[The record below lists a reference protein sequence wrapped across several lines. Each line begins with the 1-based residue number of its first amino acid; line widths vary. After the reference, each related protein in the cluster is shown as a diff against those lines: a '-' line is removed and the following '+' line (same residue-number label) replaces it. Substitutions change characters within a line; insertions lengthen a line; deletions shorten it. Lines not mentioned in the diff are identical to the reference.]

1 MSRPLFTPEELEE
14 LARIDAE
21 LEAAP
26 VTADELADS
35 RRRDRAAKLD
45 SMDNRIRR
53 IAERNRQY
61 YEAHR
66 EEIAEQ
72 QRQYYEAH
80 REEIAERMRQYY
92 EAHREEIAERMRQY
106 REAHREEI
114 AEQQRQYREAH
125 REEIAERNR
134 QYREAHREE
143 IAEQQRQYREA
154 HREEIAEQQR
164 QYYEAF
170 YYADRPA
177 QDGIRA
183 RRKALRVSQAELA
196 HRVGVST
203 SLICMIEKGRCG
215 VVPQTMRMIEETLE
229 EMEGA
234 MT

>member
-45 SMDNRIRR
+45 SMDKRTRR
-53 IAERNRQY
+53 IAEQQRQY

-72 QRQYYEAH
+72 KRQYREAH
-80 REEIAERMRQYY
+80 REEIAERMRQYREANREEIAERMRQYY
-92 EAHREEIAERMRQY
+92 EAHREEIAEQK
-106 REAHREEI
+106 
-114 AEQQRQYREAH
+114 
-125 REEIAERNR
+125 
-134 QYREAHREE
+134 
-143 IAEQQRQYREA
+143 
-154 HREEIAEQQR
+154 R
-164 QYYEAF
+164 QYYKAF

-196 HRVGVST
+196 HRAGVSP

-215 VVPQTMRMIEETLE
+215 VVPQTMRRIEEALE
-229 EMEGA
+229 EMECGRH
-234 MT
+234 

>member
-26 VTADELADS
+26 MTADELADS

-45 SMDNRIRR
+45 SMDKRTRR
-53 IAERNRQY
+53 VAEW
-61 YEAHR
+61 
-66 EEIAEQ
+66 
-72 QRQYYEAH
+72 
-80 REEIAERMRQYY
+80 MRQYY
-92 EAHREEIAERMRQY
+92 EAHRKEIAEK
-106 REAHREEI
+106 
-114 AEQQRQYREAH
+114 QRQYREAH
-125 REEIAERNR
+125 REEIAERQW

-143 IAEQQRQYREA
+143 IAEQKRR
-154 HREEIAEQQR
+154 
-164 QYYEAF
+164 YYETF

-183 RRKALRVSQAELA
+183 RRKALRISQAELA
-196 HRVGVST
+196 HRVGVSQP
-203 SLICMIEKGRCG
+203 LICMIEKGRCG
-215 VVPQTMRMIEETLE
+215 VAPQTMRVIEETLE

>member
-1 MSRPLFTPEELEE
+1 MSQPLFTPEELEE

-45 SMDNRIRR
+45 SMDKRTRR
-53 IAERNRQY
+53 ITEQMRQY

-66 EEIAEQ
+66 EEIAERK
-72 QRQYYEAH
+72 RQYYEAH

-106 REAHREEI
+106 
-114 AEQQRQYREAH
+114 
-125 REEIAERNR
+125 
-134 QYREAHREE
+134 
-143 IAEQQRQYREA
+143 
-154 HREEIAEQQR
+154 
-164 QYYEAF
+164 YETF

-183 RRKALRVSQAELA
+183 RRKALRMSQAELA
-196 HRVGVST
+196 HRVGVSQ

-215 VVPQTMRMIEETLE
+215 VAPQTMRMIEEALE

>member
-45 SMDNRIRR
+45 SMDKRTRR
-53 IAERNRQY
+53 
-61 YEAHR
+61 
-66 EEIAEQ
+66 
-72 QRQYYEAH
+72 
-80 REEIAERMRQYY
+80 
-92 EAHREEIAERMRQY
+92 
-106 REAHREEI
+106 I

-125 REEIAERNR
+125 REEIAERM
-134 QYREAHREE
+134 
-143 IAEQQRQYREA
+143 
-154 HREEIAEQQR
+154 R
-164 QYYEAF
+164 QYYKAF

-196 HRVGVST
+196 HRAGVSP

-215 VVPQTMRMIEETLE
+215 VAPQTMRLIEETLE

>member
-14 LARIDAE
+14 LARIDAD

-45 SMDNRIRR
+45 SMDKRTRR
-53 IAERNRQY
+53 
-61 YEAHR
+61 
-66 EEIAEQ
+66 
-72 QRQYYEAH
+72 
-80 REEIAERMRQYY
+80 
-92 EAHREEIAERMRQY
+92 
-106 REAHREEI
+106 
-114 AEQQRQYREAH
+114 
-125 REEIAERNR
+125 
-134 QYREAHREE
+134 

-154 HREEIAEQQR
+154 HREEIAEQKRQYYEAHREEIAERTR

-196 HRVGVST
+196 HRVGVSQ

>member
-45 SMDNRIRR
+45 SMDKRTRR
-53 IAERNRQY
+53 IAEQK
-61 YEAHR
+61 
-66 EEIAEQ
+66 
-72 QRQYYEAH
+72 
-80 REEIAERMRQYY
+80 RQYY

-114 AEQQRQYREAH
+114 AEQK
-125 REEIAERNR
+125 
-134 QYREAHREE
+134 
-143 IAEQQRQYREA
+143 
-154 HREEIAEQQR
+154 R

-183 RRKALRVSQAELA
+183 RRKALRESQAELA
-196 HRVGVST
+196 HQVGVST

-215 VVPQTMRMIEETLE
+215 VVPQTMRMIEEALK

>member
-45 SMDNRIRR
+45 SMDKRTLR
-53 IAERNRQY
+53 
-61 YEAHR
+61 
-66 EEIAEQ
+66 IAEQ

-80 REEIAERMRQYY
+80 REEIAE
-92 EAHREEIAERMRQY
+92 H
-106 REAHREEI
+106 
-114 AEQQRQYREAH
+114 
-125 REEIAERNR
+125 
-134 QYREAHREE
+134 
-143 IAEQQRQYREA
+143 
-154 HREEIAEQQR
+154 QR
-164 QYYEAF
+164 QYYKAF
-170 YYADRPA
+170 YYADRPS

-196 HRVGVST
+196 HRVGVSP

>member
-26 VTADELADS
+26 VPADELADS

-45 SMDNRIRR
+45 SMDKRTRR
-53 IAERNRQY
+53 
-61 YEAHR
+61 
-66 EEIAEQ
+66 
-72 QRQYYEAH
+72 
-80 REEIAERMRQYY
+80 
-92 EAHREEIAERMRQY
+92 
-106 REAHREEI
+106 I

-125 REEIAERNR
+125 REEIAERM
-134 QYREAHREE
+134 
-143 IAEQQRQYREA
+143 
-154 HREEIAEQQR
+154 R

-196 HRVGVST
+196 HRVGVSP

-215 VVPQTMRMIEETLE
+215 VVPKTMRMIEEALK